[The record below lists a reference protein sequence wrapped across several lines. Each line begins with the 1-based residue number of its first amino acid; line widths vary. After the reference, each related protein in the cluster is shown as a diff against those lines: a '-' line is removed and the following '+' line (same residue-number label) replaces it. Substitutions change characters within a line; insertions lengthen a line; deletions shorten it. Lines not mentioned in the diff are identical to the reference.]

1 MTYDV
6 KQLSIS
12 LFPSYVFFGEVFVK
26 VFSSFLINLFAFLLF
41 TFKSFFLCI
50 LDNSPLFYIAFA
62 NAFSQ
67 LMACLFYS
75 LNIAFQI
82 RNFSC

>member
-6 KQLSIS
+6 QQLSIS

-41 TFKSFFLCI
+41 TFKSF
-50 LDNSPLFYIAFA
+50 
-62 NAFSQ
+62 
-67 LMACLFYS
+67 LMHFG
-75 LNIAFQI
+75 
-82 RNFSC
+82 